1 MEAMKETR
9 KRELLDMFSLGQ
21 IEKYFGTTLSF
32 DDKGHA
38 HVDLPYNPNLDQPC
52 GIHGGVVATL
62 LDTVGFFASAAVS
75 RSVLLT
81 TSELSMHFLNQ
92 ALECDLHAEGWV
104 IKAGKRI
111 SIAEMRVSEPNGGV
125 IAIGTGTF
133 VVL

>member
-1 MEAMKETR
+1 MDTDR
-9 KRELLDMFSLGQ
+9 KRELLELFSTSR

-32 DDKGHA
+32 DNKGHV
-38 HVDLPYNPNLDQPC
+38 HIDLPYNPNLDQPR

-62 LDTVGFFASAAVS
+62 LDTAGFFAAAAVS
-75 RSVLLT
+75 KSILLT
-81 TSELSMHFLNQ
+81 TSELSIHYLNP

-104 IKAGKRI
+104 LKAGKRI

-133 VVL
+133 VVF